1 MKNRRPRL
9 PTFFDITKYEG
20 AERFI
25 LEDWALNLNTRN
37 SDLALANLLVDGTLL
52 RADSETLKALHI
64 ALFRRCLRRIQAP
77 LLSAASDDTPDVYP
91 WVEQPVVE
99 LKVGRAV
106 DILQRA
112 RRAVEAAGI
121 RRAVVARLFTQDER
135 FEGPEDEQFHRLAD
149 QPCRMLIESSHG
161 FSSDMGLA
169 HFTVD
174 LTVPLDDLL
183 KHIASF
189 LKEAQS
195 RVGIKKRRRGF
206 DRNHFRRWHQ
216 MKVLAYIDLQIIS
229 VLRRTKFTDNEI
241 ATALFPNEIEL
252 SSPAERVRRTV
263 RPMADSL
270 MTVQTSVV
278 LARQVR
284 AKKQKKKTRHE
295 FGDG

>member
-20 AERFI
+20 AERLT
-25 LEDWALNLNTRN
+25 LEDWALNLNERN
-37 SDLALANLLVDGTLL
+37 SDLRAANLLVDGTVL

-64 ALFRRCLRRIQAP
+64 VLFRRCLRRIQAP
-77 LLSAASDDTPDVYP
+77 LLLAASDDTFDIYP
-91 WVEQPVVE
+91 GVEQPVAE
-99 LKVGRAV
+99 LTVRDVAGISHLTR
-106 DILQRA
+106 
-112 RRAVEAAGI
+112 EAAEAEGI
-121 RRAVVARLFTQDER
+121 PHEVVARLFSSDER
-135 FEGPEDEQFHRLAD
+135 FEGPEDEQLHRLAD
-149 QPCRMLIESSHG
+149 QPCRILIESIHG
-161 FSSDMGLA
+161 FSSDMGVA
-169 HFTVD
+169 HIIVD

-189 LKEAQS
+189 VKEFQS
-195 RVGIKKRRRGF
+195 RVGMKKPRRGF
-206 DRNHFRRWHQ
+206 DRNHFIRWHE

-263 RPMADSL
+263 RPMANSL
-270 MTVQTSVV
+270 MTVQTSRV
-278 LARQVR
+278 LAGQVR